1 MAFWNRES
9 PTVFSTLS
17 LTGSGIR
24 SADHRSTASLSG
36 SDIIPSNS
44 EVCLLSISRGEVS
57 PIEDEVVLCD
67 SVLDKEIRTNQ
78 GTYFNFFP
86 SKNDIFGSTN
96 L

>member
-1 MAFWNRES
+1 MDFWNRES
-9 PTVFSTLS
+9 PTVVSTLS
-17 LTGSGIR
+17 LTRSRIR

-57 PIEDEVVLCD
+57 PVEDEVVLEVV
-67 SVLDKEIRTNQ
+67 SLRGVVITGTIVLRNYNIINNVCIYYQ
-78 GTYFNFFP
+78 Y
-86 SKNDIFGSTN
+86 